1 MVRRFVGECCRRGG
15 SWAVCVFW
23 CAGGTDIV
31 TPAYF
36 LQDLEKF
43 TTHRTEAVAAGAG
56 GGALGTTDIDLD
68 I

>member
-1 MVRRFVGECCRRGG
+1 MLEAWWLMGG
-15 SWAVCVFW
+15 VCFW